1 MKRGLLMKI
10 GIVTDSTAD
19 LPSEFI
25 EKNEITVVPLTVS
38 LRGQEYRD
46 GVDMSATRFYREVK
60 KGGALPFTSQ
70 PAPGIFMDCYR
81 ALLKRFDALIS
92 IHLTEVLSGTV
103 RTAQLVR
110 EMMPEANIAV
120 IDSGSTT
127 VGLGGLVMETVRAVQ
142 RGLSFDETVALIKRL
157 RDKVHFIVA
166 LDTLDSICRSG
177 RVNKLQAFLGS
188 LLRIK
193 PILKLTRH
201 EVDLIDKVRS
211 RRDSIAKLL
220 EEFKAQVSLETES
233 IIGIAHTAAEEE
245 AQKLKAIVAETFRH
259 AEIIMA
265 QAGPVLGTH
274 VGAGA
279 LALVNVPK
287 G

>member
-1 MKRGLLMKI
+1 MKI

-19 LPSEFI
+19 LPPEL
-25 EKNEITVVPLTVS
+25 ITKYGIAVVPLTVS
-38 LRGQEYRD
+38 LQGQEFRD
-46 GVDMSATRFYREVK
+46 GVDLSAAQFYREIK
-60 KGGALPFTSQ
+60 KGGAPPVTSQ
-70 PAPGIFMDCYR
+70 PAPGIFFECYQ
-81 ALLKRFDALIS
+81 ALLRRFDAIIS

-110 EMMPEANIAV
+110 EMMPKAKIAV

-127 VGLGGLVMETVRAVQ
+127 VGLGGLVMETARAVR
-142 RGLSFDETVALIKRL
+142 RGRQFEEVVAIVKRL
-157 RDKVHFIVA
+157 RDQIHFVVA
-166 LDTLDSICRSG
+166 LDTLDSVCRSG
-177 RVNKLQAFLGS
+177 RVNKLQSFLGS

-193 PILKLTRH
+193 PILKLSRQ
-201 EVDLIDKVRS
+201 EVDVIAKVRS

-220 EEFKAQVSLETES
+220 EEFKRQVAAETGS

-245 AQKLKAIVAETFRH
+245 AQKLKEIVAATFRN

-265 QAGPVLGTH
+265 QAGPVLGVH

-279 LALVNVPK
+279 LALVSVPK
-287 G
+287 E

>member
-1 MKRGLLMKI
+1 MKI

-19 LPSEFI
+19 MPPELI
-25 EKNEITVVPLTVS
+25 NRYQIAVIPLTVS
-38 LRGQEYRD
+38 LHGQEYRD
-46 GVDMSATRFYREVK
+46 GVDLSATQFYREVK
-60 KGGALPFTSQ
+60 KGGTLPYTSQ
-70 PAPGIFMDCYR
+70 PAPGVFMDCYR
-81 ALLKRFDALIS
+81 TLLKKFDAIIS

-103 RTAQLVR
+103 RTARMVR

-120 IDSGSTT
+120 VDSGSTT
-127 VGLGGLVMETVRAVQ
+127 VGLGGLVMETARAVQ
-142 RGLSFDETVALIKRL
+142 RGVQFDEVVALVKRL
-157 RDKVHFIVA
+157 RDKMHFVVA

-177 RVNKLQAFLGS
+177 RVSKLQAFLGS

-193 PILKLTRH
+193 PILKLTRT

-220 EEFKAQVSLETES
+220 EEFKQQVTLETES

-245 AQKLKAIVAETFRH
+245 AQKLKEIIAETFHH
-259 AEIIMA
+259 AEIIFA

-279 LALVNVPK
+279 LALVNIPK
-287 G
+287 A